1 MALNVRHAVW
11 LPAAPAPGIRVFALL
26 YLLETFARA
35 SLATVIPLQAF
46 DLIQSEQAVSFLYTG
61 VAIVAFG
68 FSLAIPMLIN
78 ALTRKW
84 VYTLGGLLLV
94 AAAAALAGYTL
105 PGQVGGMIVR
115 VMGTAC
121 LNVALSLYVL
131 DHVRREDFVPYDSTR
146 LAYATV
152 GWTVAP
158 YLGVW
163 LYANVG
169 MWAPAALS
177 GGSALLLLAVF
188 WYLRLSATTIISKG
202 PSRPATPLS
211 FVGRFVAQPR
221 LRLAWLIAFGRSAFW
236 STFFVYGP
244 ILMVASGKGQ
254 EAGGIIVSLGN
265 VMLISTLWWGKL
277 SARTGVRKITVF
289 AFAASAVF
297 LFAAGAVGSTMP
309 WVAAAILLVATAFV
323 VPLDAVGGVPF
334 YRAVHR
340 SERAEMTSV
349 YRSYM
354 DVGELLPPLVYGV
367 LLAFFGLGVVFVAM
381 GGLLVF
387 CAVMSWRYLPRRL

>member
-1 MALNVRHAVW
+1 MALNVRHPVW

-35 SLATVIPLQAF
+35 SLATVVPIQAF
-46 DLIQSEQAVSFLYTG
+46 DLIGSEQTVSFLYTG
-61 VAIVAFG
+61 VALGAFA
-68 FSLAIPMLIN
+68 FSLVIPLLIN

-84 VYTLGGLLLV
+84 VYTLGALLLAG
-94 AAAAALAGYTL
+94 AAATLASGTVT
-105 PGQVGGMIVR
+105 GQVAGMLVR

-146 LAYATV
+146 LTYATV

-163 LYANVG
+163 LYANAG
-169 MWAPAALS
+169 IWAPFALS
-177 GGSALLLLAVF
+177 AGSALLLLAVF
-188 WYLRLSATTIISKG
+188 WYLRLSATPIISRG
-202 PSRPATPLS
+202 PSRPATPIA
-211 FVGRFVAQPR
+211 FVGRFVDQPR
-221 LRLAWLIAFGRSAFW
+221 LRLAWLIAFGRSSFW

-244 ILMVASGKGQ
+244 ILMVATGQGQ
-254 EAGGIIVSLGN
+254 EAGGLIVSLGN
-265 VMLISTLWWGKL
+265 VMLVTTLWWGRL
-277 SARTGVRKITVF
+277 SARTGVRRLVAF
-289 AFAASAVF
+289 AFATSALF
-297 LFAAGAVGSTMP
+297 LFAAGAVGSTAP
-309 WVAAAILLVATAFV
+309 LVTAAILLAATVFV

-340 SERAEMTSV
+340 GERAEMAAV

-354 DVGELLPPLVYGV
+354 DFGELLPPLAYGV
-367 LLAFFGLGVVFVAM
+367 LLTFFGLGVVFVAM
-381 GGLLVF
+381 GSILLV
-387 CAVMSWRYLPRRL
+387 CAVLSWRYLPRRL

>member
-11 LPAAPAPGIRVFALL
+11 LPAAPAPGIHIFALL

-35 SLATVIPLQAF
+35 SIATVIPIQAF
-46 DLIQSEQAVSFLYTG
+46 DLFRDEQTVSFLYTA
-61 VAIVAFG
+61 VALGAFG
-68 FSLAIPMLIN
+68 FSLVIPLLIN

-94 AAAAALAGYTL
+94 GAAAALAMHTV
-105 PGQVGGMIVR
+105 PSQAAGMVIR

-131 DHVRREDFVPYDSTR
+131 DHIRREDFVPYDSTR
-146 LAYATV
+146 LAYSTI

-163 LYANVG
+163 LYANLG
-169 MWAPAALS
+169 IWAPFALS
-177 GGSALLLLAVF
+177 ACSAVLLMAVF
-188 WYLRLSATTIISKG
+188 WYLRLSATPIIAKG
-202 PSRPATPLS
+202 PSRPATPIA
-211 FVGRFVAQPR
+211 FVGRFAAQPR
-221 LRLAWLIAFGRSAFW
+221 LRLAWLIAFGRSSFW

-244 ILMVASGKGQ
+244 ILMVATGLGR
-254 EAGGIIVSLGN
+254 EAGGLLVSLGN
-265 VMLISTLWWGKL
+265 VMLVTTLFWGRV
-277 SARTGVRKITVF
+277 SARTGVRRLLAF
-289 AFAASAVF
+289 AFATTAAC
-297 LFAAGAVGSTMP
+297 LFVAGAIGSSAP
-309 WVAAAILLVATAFV
+309 WITAAILLLATAFV

-334 YRAVHR
+334 YRSVHR
-340 SERAEMTSV
+340 SERAEMSAV

-354 DVGELLPPLVYGV
+354 DFGELLPPLVYGV

-387 CAVMSWRYLPRRL
+387 CAWMSWRYLPRRL

>member
-26 YLLETFARA
+26 YMLETFARA
-35 SLATVIPLQAF
+35 SVATVIPIQAF
-46 DLIQSEQAVSFLYTG
+46 DLLRDEQAVSFLYTG
-61 VAIVAFG
+61 VALGALG
-68 FSLAIPMLIN
+68 FSLVIPLLIN

-84 VYTLGGLLLV
+84 VYTLGGLLLL
-94 AAAAALAGYTL
+94 AAAAALASHTVT
-105 PGQVGGMIVR
+105 GQIGGMVVR

-121 LNVALSLYVL
+121 LNVALNLYVL

-152 GWTVAP
+152 GWTLAP

-163 LYANVG
+163 LYANAG
-169 MWAPAALS
+169 IWAPFALS
-177 GGSALLLLAVF
+177 AGSAVLLLAVF
-188 WYLRLSATTIISKG
+188 WYLRLSATPIISKG
-202 PSRPATPLS
+202 PSRTATPLA

-221 LRLAWLIAFGRSAFW
+221 LRLAWLIAFGRSSFW
-236 STFFVYGP
+236 STFFIYGP
-244 ILMVASGKGQ
+244 ILMVATGKGQ

-265 VMLISTLWWGKL
+265 VMLITTLWWGRL
-277 SARTGVRKITVF
+277 SARTGVRAITVF
-289 AFAASAVF
+289 AFASSAAF
-297 LFAAGAVGSTMP
+297 LFVAGAVGSAAP
-309 WVAAAILLVATAFV
+309 WVTAGILLLATVFV

-340 SERAEMTSV
+340 SERAEMASV

-354 DVGELLPPLVYGV
+354 DFGELLPPLVYGV
-367 LLAFFGLGVVFVAM
+367 LLAFFGLGVVFVAL
-381 GGLLVF
+381 GGLFVF
-387 CAVMSWRYLPRRL
+387 CAAMSWRHLPRRL